1 MCNNTCN
8 CAANF
13 ERLNGEIE
21 SMKTLLISINA
32 MVDQQLIKKED
43 LLDETRHVNN
53 LEEQRVESSMKLDIP
68 VITPPNVRK
77 FVDDTFETMS
87 SKQPS
92 YSPIMD
98 LPSQEF
104 DCFERKTRKRND
116 DSGDND
122 EVFPITGMELPKTLD
137 NLCFTKSYFRN
148 GLVTVR
154 DCPITIH
161 STTIQSHKILKSFGV
176 RYLFTHL
183 IKPLT
188 NLSPP

>member
-1 MCNNTCN
+1 MYNNTCN

-21 SMKTLLISINA
+21 SIKTLLISIHA
-32 MVDQQLIKKED
+32 MVAQHLMKKED
-43 LLDETRHVNN
+43 VLDETYHVNN
-53 LEEQRVESSMKLDIP
+53 LEEQGVESSMKLDIL
-68 VITPPNVRK
+68 VVTPPNVRK
-77 FVDDTFETMS
+77 FVDDTFITMS

-92 YSPIMD
+92 YSPFMD

-104 DCFERKTRKRND
+104 DCFGRKTNQRND

-122 EVFPITGMELPKTLD
+122 EVFPITGMELPKALE

-161 STTIQSHKILKSFGV
+161 STTIQSHKIQKK
-176 RYLFTHL
+176 L
-183 IKPLT
+183 I
-188 NLSPP
+188 